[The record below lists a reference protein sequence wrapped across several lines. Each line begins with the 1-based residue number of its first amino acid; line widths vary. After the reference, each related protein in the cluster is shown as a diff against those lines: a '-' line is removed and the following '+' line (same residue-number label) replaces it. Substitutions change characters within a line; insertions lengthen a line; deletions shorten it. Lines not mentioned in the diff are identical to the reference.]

1 MEGEALHGG
10 EGGNSK
16 SRLGATHALPLR
28 GQPPRASA
36 SLRSPREGGIPPSEP
51 PFESHRQSIEVFQQ
65 VWRRGW
71 DSNPRSLSGQRFS
84 RPSDSAALAPLR
96 ARSGKDV
103 QLTVD
108 GFEIQMNSYA

>member
-1 MEGEALHGG
+1 M
-10 EGGNSK
+10 K
-16 SRLGATHALPLR
+16 KFKRR
-28 GQPPRASA
+28 
-36 SLRSPREGGIPPSEP
+36 
-51 PFESHRQSIEVFQQ
+51 IELLEYRIF
-65 VWRRGW
+65 WRREW

-108 GFEIQMNSYA
+108 GFEIQMKSYA